1 MLLDELLKCA
11 SIAAANQLHQPDVIG
26 IFFRSTLVS
35 SIVLRHRDLDVGPR
49 QNLPE
54 NAARSS
60 TILVAI
66 LFVATHQRPVH
77 ASRAIKQRLPMNYQ
91 LIPKELRPIAEKV
104 EAQQRISESDALSL
118 YGTNDLNA
126 LGMIANM
133 VRERKNGNY
142 ATYIHNRYINYSN
155 ICILSCQFC
164 AFAAKKRDAHAF
176 EYAIDEIV
184 RVVDDALRLG
194 GAEVP
199 MVGGLHP
206 SLKKDW
212 YLDLLRRL
220 RALDPQ
226 LHIKAFTAIEVRH
239 LAHRIFKMP
248 IRDTLEILRDA
259 GLGSITGGGAEIFHP
274 IVRDQICRGKE
285 TAAEWL
291 DVHRAWHSMGGR
303 STCTMLYG
311 HIETLVHRADHL
323 RQLRQLQEET
333 GGFTGFIPF
342 AFEPTQSHSILA
354 DINRASA
361 FEQLRN
367 LAVSRIYLD
376 NIDHL
381 TAYWVS
387 LGLPL
392 AQVSLSYGV
401 DDLHGTILEEKI
413 FHMAGATTPQQQ
425 TIAALAH
432 ATREGG
438 REPVQRD
445 SHYRHIV
452 QRPSATNPV
461 SAPAELACA

>member
-1 MLLDELLKCA
+1 
-11 SIAAANQLHQPDVIG
+11 
-26 IFFRSTLVS
+26 
-35 SIVLRHRDLDVGPR
+35 
-49 QNLPE
+49 
-54 NAARSS
+54 
-60 TILVAI
+60 
-66 LFVATHQRPVH
+66 
-77 ASRAIKQRLPMNYQ
+77 MNFQ

-104 EAQQRISESDALSL
+104 EARRRISEADALIL
-118 YGTNDLNA
+118 YGANDLNA
-126 LGMIANM
+126 LGMIANV
-133 VRERKNGNY
+133 VRERKNANH

-164 AFAAKKRDAHAF
+164 AFAARKRDAHAF
-176 EYAIDEIV
+176 EYATEEIV
-184 RVVDDALRLG
+184 RAVADALPLG
-194 GAEVP
+194 VTEVH

-206 SLKKDW
+206 TLKKDW

-220 RALDPQ
+220 RALDLQ

-239 LAHRIFKMP
+239 LAQRVFKMP
-248 IRDTLEILRDA
+248 IRDTLETLRAA
-259 GLGSITGGGAEIFHP
+259 GLGSITGGGAEIFDP
-274 IVRDQICRGKE
+274 AVRDQICRGKE

-291 DVHRAWHSMGGR
+291 DVHRTWHSMGGR

-311 HIETLVHRADHL
+311 HIETLAHRVDHL
-323 RQLRQLQEET
+323 RRLRHLQDET
-333 GGFTGFIPF
+333 GGFTGFVPF
-342 AFEPTQSHSILA
+342 AFEPAQSHGTLA
-354 DINRASA
+354 HIKRASA

-425 TIAALAH
+425 SVAALEH
-432 ATREGG
+432 AIREAG

-445 SHYRHIV
+445 SYYRHISPHQTTETPAV
-452 QRPSATNPV
+452 P
-461 SAPAELACA
+461 APAEFACA

>member
-1 MLLDELLKCA
+1 
-11 SIAAANQLHQPDVIG
+11 
-26 IFFRSTLVS
+26 
-35 SIVLRHRDLDVGPR
+35 
-49 QNLPE
+49 
-54 NAARSS
+54 
-60 TILVAI
+60 
-66 LFVATHQRPVH
+66 
-77 ASRAIKQRLPMNYQ
+77 MNYQ

-104 EAQQRISESDALSL
+104 EAQQRISEADALAL
-118 YGTNDLNA
+118 YRAKDLNA
-126 LGMIANM
+126 LGMIANV
-133 VRERKNGNY
+133 VRGRKNGNY

-155 ICILSCQFC
+155 ICVLSCQFC

-184 RVVDDALRLG
+184 RVVSDALLLG
-194 GAEVP
+194 ITEVH

-206 SLKKDW
+206 TLKKDW

-220 RALDPQ
+220 RALDAQ

-239 LAHRIFKMP
+239 LAQRIFRMP
-248 IRDTLEILRDA
+248 IRDTLEALREA
-259 GLGSITGGGAEIFHP
+259 GLGSITGGGAEIFDP
-274 IVRDQICRGKE
+274 VVRDQICRGKE

-291 DVHRAWHSMGGR
+291 DVHHTWHSMGGR

-311 HIETLVHRADHL
+311 HIETLPQRVDHL
-323 RQLRQLQEET
+323 SQLRQLQDET
-333 GGFTGFIPF
+333 DGFTGFVPF
-342 AFEPTQSHSILA
+342 AFEPSQSHGILA
-354 DINRASA
+354 HIKRASA

-367 LAVSRIYLD
+367 LALSRIYLD

-425 TIAALAH
+425 TVAALEH
-432 ATREGG
+432 AIREAG

-445 SHYRHIV
+445 SHYRHI
-452 QRPSATNPV
+452 SAGPTIEKRAASP
-461 SAPAELACA
+461 PAELACA